1 MVKAFHKY
9 INNKFIILMPNTLSM
24 ALSKNKTQFILS
36 LQRKKTR
43 DEERVFL
50 VEGDKVVREFI
61 QAGREVITLIAKP
74 EFIAGIPSHVSNRI
88 EEVIPVTYEELKKV
102 SSLKTP
108 HNAMAVVRM
117 PEIILNPLKVIENL
131 TVALDF
137 IQDPGNLGTIIR
149 AAAWFGIKDIICS
162 SSCVDVYNTKVVQA
176 TMGAIM
182 NVDVHYTVLEEFLG
196 VINKNNIEVYGTLLD
211 GESIYNA
218 DLNGKGVILLG
229 NESKGISKE
238 LIPFVT
244 KKIMIPKFT
253 DAVAGIDSLNAGMAA
268 SIVLSEFARRDH

>member
-61 QAGREVITLIAKP
+61 QAGKEVITLIAKP

-162 SSCVDVYNTKVVQA
+162 ASCVDVYNTKVVQA

-182 NVDVHYTVLEEFLG
+182 NVNVHYTVLEEFFG

-218 DLNGKGVILLG
+218 DLHGKGVILLG

-238 LIPFVT
+238 LIPFVS